1 VTHTLHRQGEI
12 GSLKKDYVVMV
23 MAAQKFDDSGSSE
36 KVRKR
41 LNSLPYMAL
50 STSEAREEESVLER
64 QKRNFS
70 LA

>member
-1 VTHTLHRQGEI
+1 
-12 GSLKKDYVVMV
+12 MV